1 MTGVPENRAAGREL
15 AVLLPLALDGPY
27 TYRCPEHLIAGVGD
41 YVQVPL
47 GPRQIIGVVWGE
59 GIGDVAPEKLRP
71 VTEKLDAAPMSEVQ
85 RRFIDW
91 VADYTLS
98 APGTV
103 LRMTLRVPAALGPV
117 RQKSGV
123 RRSGEPPVRMTPQRQ
138 RVLDALLDGFV
149 WPIKDLAQEAGV
161 TTGVVRGL
169 IDSGT
174 LAIAPLPA
182 FDAFQKPQLLARD
195 KELSDVQSEAAHTLC
210 ESALPGRFSVS
221 LLDGIT
227 GSGKTEVYLEA
238 ISQALESGGQALV
251 LLPEIAL
258 TAQFIE
264 RIESRFGARPAEWH
278 SGLRPGERERVW
290 RGIADGS
297 ARIVVGARSALF
309 LPFHD
314 LAIIVV
320 DEEHDSAFKQEDGV
334 HYHARDMAVV
344 RASLGGLP
352 VVLSSATPALESLYN
367 VEKGRY
373 STVRLDVRHG
383 GAVLPDISAIDMR
396 TSGPERGKWLSP
408 TLHEAVAAT
417 LADGQQALLFLNRRG
432 YAPLTLCRTCGH
444 RLNCP
449 NCDTWLVEHRF
460 RRQLLCH
467 HCGHQTD
474 IPKTCPACDNANT
487 LVACGPGVERLAEEV
502 EADFPDARIV
512 ILSSDIMRGETLKD
526 MLQAITDGDHDIV
539 IGTQLVAKGH
549 NFPGLTLVGVV
560 DADIGLASGDPR
572 AAERTYQ
579 LLRQVA
585 GRAGRGEK
593 RGRAMLQPYQPEN
606 ALLEALDSGDRE
618 AFYGYERQ
626 ARETFELPPYGRLA
640 GVIVAAND
648 NAEALGYARLLARAV
663 PDAKGVR
670 VLGPAPAPI
679 AHLRGRHRVRFLVK
693 SVRDFNIQGFLRA
706 WLAGVTPPKG
716 SVRVTVDVDPQS
728 FL

>member
-1 MTGVPENRAAGREL
+1 MAGDSENLTAGREL
-15 AVLLPLALDGPY
+15 AVLLPLALEGPY
-27 TYRCPEHLIAGVGD
+27 TYRCPDHLDAGPGD

-59 GIGDVAPEKLRP
+59 GTGDVASEKLRP
-71 VTEKLDAAPMSEVQ
+71 ITEKLDAAPMSAVQ
-85 RRFIDW
+85 RRFVDW

-98 APGTV
+98 SPGTV

-123 RRSGEPPVRMTPQRQ
+123 RRSGDPPARMTPQRQ
-138 RVLDALLDGFV
+138 RVLDTLQDEFV

-169 IDSGT
+169 VDSGT

-182 FDAFQKPQLLARD
+182 FDMFQEPQLLVRD
-195 KELSDVQSEAAHTLC
+195 KELSEVQREAAD
-210 ESALPGRFSVS
+210 ALRDYVQPGRFSVC
-221 LLDGIT
+221 LLDGVT

-238 ISQALESGGQALV
+238 ISQALAAGGQALV
-251 LLPEIAL
+251 MLPEIAL

-264 RIESRFGARPAEWH
+264 RIEQRFGARPAEWH

-290 RGIADGS
+290 RGISDGT

-309 LPFHD
+309 LPFQD

-320 DEEHDSAFKQEDGV
+320 DEEHDPAFKQEDGV

-373 STVRLDVRHG
+373 STVRLEVRHG
-383 GAVLPDISAIDMR
+383 IAVLPEISCVDMR

-408 TLHEAVAAT
+408 TLHEAVAKT

-432 YAPLTLCRTCGH
+432 YAPLTLCRTCGY

-502 EADFPDARIV
+502 EADFPDARIA
-512 ILSSDIMRGETLKD
+512 ILSSDIMRGITLKE
-526 MLQAITDGDHDIV
+526 MLKAITDGEFDIV

-585 GRAGRGEK
+585 GRAGRGDK
-593 RGRAMLQPYQPEN
+593 PGRAMLQTYQPEN
-606 ALLEALDSGDRE
+606 ALMEALVSGDRE
-618 AFYGYERQ
+618 EFYSYERQ
-626 ARETFELPPYGRLA
+626 ARETFDLPPYGRLA
-640 GVIVAAND
+640 GVVVAAND
-648 NAEALGYARLLARAV
+648 NSESLGYARLMARAV
-663 PDAKGVR
+663 PSAQGVR

-679 AHLRGRHRVRFLVK
+679 AQLRGRHRIRFLVK

-706 WLAGVTPPKG
+706 WLGAVAPPKG
-716 SVRVTVDVDPQS
+716 SVRVTVDIDPQS